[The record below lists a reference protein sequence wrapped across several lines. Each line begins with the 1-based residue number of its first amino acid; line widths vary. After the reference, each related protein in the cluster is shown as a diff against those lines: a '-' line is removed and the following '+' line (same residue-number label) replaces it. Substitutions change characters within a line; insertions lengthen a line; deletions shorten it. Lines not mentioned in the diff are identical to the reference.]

1 MSNPLLLDIAL
12 FLKNANIITDDGID
26 LFRDF
31 TPEEPDNLVSLHEY
45 SGTNAIFYDPSVH
58 RSVQIL
64 CRNTDADE
72 ARKKTLSIYKL
83 LVDNQSLVGVVQFT
97 PERWGQVFLRQPPF
111 RFKTDE
117 NNRVYYAF
125 NIGITTTVE

>member
-12 FLKNANIITDDGID
+12 FLKNAGLVVDDGVD

-31 TPEEPDNLVSLHEY
+31 TPEEPNNLVALHEY
-45 SGTNAIFYDPSVH
+45 SGTNALLYDPSVH

-64 CRNTDADE
+64 CRNNEADL
-72 ARKKTLSIYKL
+72 ARQKALSIYKL
-83 LVDNQSLVGVVQFT
+83 FVDNQSQVGAVKLT
-97 PERWGQVFLRQPPF
+97 DDRWGQVFLRQTPF
-111 RFKTDE
+111 KYKIDE
-117 NNRVYYAF
+117 NNRVYYVF